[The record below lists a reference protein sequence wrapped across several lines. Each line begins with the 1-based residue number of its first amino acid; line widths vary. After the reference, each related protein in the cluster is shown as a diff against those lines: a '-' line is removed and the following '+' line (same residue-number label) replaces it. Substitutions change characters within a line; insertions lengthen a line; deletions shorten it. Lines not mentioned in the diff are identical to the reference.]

1 MPSPSSGARVMPF
14 HEQILRTAL
23 VPVER
28 TADEWA
34 KLVAHPGDLWAPD
47 SRQLLPL
54 LSRALVDARIDGL
67 LVDRLMQTARRAWVD
82 NQLTFE
88 RLDAALDVLE
98 SVGVRTL
105 ALKGVPLALSR
116 YPEPRL
122 RPMVDFDLLVDPA
135 QAPRSVAALR
145 DAGWRPE
152 WETEADFVART
163 VEVPLRSPDGHG
175 VLDLHWRLV
184 PWIGRSWTE
193 PDPALWLRAT
203 PLPVEHRI
211 TLAPADDDLLL
222 HVILHAFKSGWTGV
236 PRWIADVIV
245 LLRCSAATLDW
256 DRFVDRVLRAHLAL
270 PVADALEYVTTT
282 FEGPVPDAAR
292 VALHSARST
301 RRERH
306 KYGRAQRELGAG
318 RHWLLGETAQLRTSW
333 ARISVNYSRRG
344 AIASLGPFLRGRTHV
359 DHLWTLPIVVARRRV
374 QASH

>member
-1 MPSPSSGARVMPF
+1 MPSPSSGARVKPF

-28 TADEWA
+28 TGDEWA
-34 KLVAHPGDLWAPD
+34 KLVAHRGDLWAPD
-47 SRQLLPL
+47 ARQLLPL
-54 LSRALVDARIDGL
+54 LSHALVDARIDGP

-82 NQLTFE
+82 NQLAFE

-116 YPEPRL
+116 YPEPSL

-145 DAGWRPE
+145 DAGWTPE
-152 WETEADFVART
+152 WETEADFVSRT

-193 PDPALWLRAT
+193 ADPALWQRAR
-203 PLPVEHRI
+203 PLPVDHRV
-211 TLAPADDDLLL
+211 TLAPDDGDLLL
-222 HVILHAFKSGWTGV
+222 HVILHAFKSGWTRV

-292 VALHSARST
+292 VALHGARST

-344 AIASLGPFLRGRTHV
+344 AISSLGPFLRGRTHV

-374 QASH
+374 QVSP